1 MNVIDLS
8 KRYAAAFGMLAVGKA
23 AQKLFVEKK
32 KDQDYNFE
40 LYPKTNFESEYV
52 KFTIPDQNPLEF
64 STALTAKTENVF
76 APPLLM
82 TFSREK
88 SLVKTE
94 VNDDDFVVIERWGMQ
109 PWNIKINGL
118 LIDLDNRTYP
128 SDEIIKL
135 NNSWNYKG
143 VVEVVGKQFLEKGI
157 DSIVFESIE
166 FTPIEGF
173 EDTIQ
178 FSISAFSIKS
188 VNFTL
193 LKPNSAKIITGDVT
207 VEDELPLS

>member
-1 MNVIDLS
+1 
-8 KRYAAAFGMLAVGKA
+8 
-23 AQKLFVEKK
+23 
-32 KDQDYNFE
+32 
-40 LYPKTNFESEYV
+40 
-52 KFTIPDQNPLEF
+52 
-64 STALTAKTENVF
+64 
-76 APPLLM
+76 
-82 TFSREK
+82 
-88 SLVKTE
+88 
-94 VNDDDFVVIERWGMQ
+94 MQ

>member
-23 AQKLFVEKK
+23 AQKLFVEKVNDK
-32 KDQDYNFE
+32 NYDLQ
-40 LYPKTNFESEYV
+40 LYPKKDFDSEYV
-52 KFTIPDQNPLEF
+52 KFTIPDLEPLEF
-64 STALTAKTENVF
+64 SNVLTGSDSTVF
-76 APPLLM
+76 APPLLIS
-82 TFSREK
+82 FSREK

-94 VNDDDFVVIERWGMQ
+94 VNDDDFVVIERWGMK
-109 PWNIKINGL
+109 PWDIKINGI
-118 LIDLDNRTYP
+118 LIDLDNRVYP
-128 SDEIIKL
+128 SDEIKKL
-135 NNSWNYKG
+135 NKAWNYKG
-143 VVEVVGKQFLEKGI
+143 VVEVVGRQFVEKEI

-178 FSISAFSIKS
+178 FTISAFSIKS

-193 LKPNSAKIITGDVT
+193 LKPNSVKIITGEVN
-207 VEDELPLS
+207 VEDELPVS